1 LKSLMEAVRADG
13 RGEGGVGEGRQRQRR
28 SHDGG
33 ELAEH
38 LEAWP
43 SDRAV
48 NAPLPWSA
56 QARKKLGKEEEYVD
70 GRG

>member
-1 LKSLMEAVRADG
+1 MEELAKVL
-13 RGEGGVGEGRQRQRR
+13 GEGGVGEERQRQRR

-33 ELAEH
+33 GLAEH

-48 NAPLPWSA
+48 NAPFHGVHI
-56 QARKKLGKEEEYVD
+56 REEKLWKEEEEEYVD
-70 GRG
+70 GMG